1 MRKVF
6 LDCGANR
13 CHATQIFLNQGF
25 TDWEY
30 HLFEP
35 NKNLVKHYDE
45 IVRKYP
51 QVNFNYYNKAVW
63 IEDGAKEFYFSRR
76 GAEGSTIVKEKFSN
90 KVDFD
95 NPELVATFD
104 FSSWVKESFSA
115 EDYVILKIDI
125 EGAEYEVLGK
135 MVDDG
140 TIDYANQI
148 IVEWHGRRQMRCTQ
162 RHHDL
167 YAKVKEHLTA
177 TTIPVYSDNERLTLV
192 WPER

>member
-35 NKNLVKHYDE
+35 NKKLFAHYE
-45 IVRKYP
+45 ELIKKYP

-63 IEDGAKEFYFSRR
+63 IEDGEKEFYFSRR
-76 GAEGSTIVKEKFSN
+76 GSAGSTIVKEKFSN

-95 NPELVATFD
+95 NPTLVKTLD
-104 FSSWVKESFSA
+104 FSSWVKDNFSPD
-115 EDYVILKIDI
+115 DYIVLKVDI

-140 TIDYANQI
+140 TIDYIDEI
-148 IVEWHGRRQMRCTQ
+148 IVEWHGRRKMNCTQ

-167 YAKVKEHLTA
+167 YAKVKNHLTN
-177 TTIPVYSDNERLTLV
+177 TIIPVYNDNRRTTLV
-192 WPER
+192 WPSG